1 MAKGTKATS
10 TGVAVKNQFSQSDIP
25 ALVEQLDKKIK
36 ALQGDND
43 ESSIISG
50 PIDQFGELKDIKEPM
65 KLMEVYNYVTKKIEG
80 VNGCS
85 SIFQDAA
92 PTIKVPTMKIAGA
105 TLPVL
110 QKAILAQYKKA
121 TNAEELAKL
130 KEAKKELESCLSE
143 DMKVQAKLANVASIL
158 SLQGE

>member
-1 MAKGTKATS
+1 MAKSKAKE
-10 TGVAVKNQFSQSDIP
+10 TGLSVKGQFTQSDIP
-25 ALVEQLDKKIK
+25 DLVAQIDQKIK

-43 ESSIISG
+43 ESSVVSG
-50 PIDQFGELKDIKEPM
+50 PIDQFGELKDINDPM

-80 VNGCS
+80 VNS
-85 SIFQDAA
+85 YSDVFKAAA
-92 PTIKVPTMKIAGA
+92 PTIKVPTMKIANA

-110 QKAILAQYKKA
+110 QKAILGQYKKA

-143 DMKVQAKLANVASIL
+143 DMKVQAKLANVASLL
-158 SLQGE
+158 SVQD

>member
-1 MAKGTKATS
+1 MSKIKGTKE
-10 TGVAVKNQFSQSDIP
+10 TGVSVAGQFTQADIP
-25 ALVEQLDKKIK
+25 NLVSQIDAKIK
-36 ALQGDND
+36 ALQGDSD
-43 ESSIISG
+43 ESSTVSG

-65 KLMEVYNYVTKKIEG
+65 KLMEVYNYVTKKING
-80 VNGCS
+80 VNE
-85 SIFQDAA
+85 FADVFKAAA

-105 TLPVL
+105 TLPAL

-143 DMKVQAKLANVASIL
+143 DMKVQAKLANVANIL
-158 SLQGE
+158 AV